1 MTLYCS
7 SHDFKHENTDN
18 FVFIVLADFMFLQTQ
33 TNPPI
38 MLHNFA
44 SQVNAFCCNCYITL
58 LKLIKNEQRYVSQWL
73 NEKYTVST
81 QILYLVCTNINI
93 WYIAFGIFCSWV

>member
-1 MTLYCS
+1 MYVTQYCS
-7 SHDFKHENTDN
+7 SHDFKQENTDN

-44 SQVNAFCCNCYITL
+44 SQVNVFCCNCYIIF
-58 LKLIKNEQRYVSQWL
+58 LKDKTDEIKKE
-73 NEKYTVST
+73 
-81 QILYLVCTNINI
+81 
-93 WYIAFGIFCSWV
+93 